1 MKYCDKITFVILTFN
16 EEARVER
23 AVRNFVKYGK
33 VLVVDNY
40 SVDKT
45 VELASAAGAQI
56 LLHKNPGWGED
67 ENTVSIVKSAIAT
80 PWIYW
85 GYSDEIVDRET
96 MIAMLDV
103 IEAGDH
109 AIVNIARKNYY
120 YGNFTHDAYRNT
132 MNRAFLRDAIDFS
145 GNTIHNFGKVTA
157 PEQAIR
163 YLDPDRYFVH
173 HFISNTA
180 KAYVYTLDVYTD
192 IEAAHSPLKSPGK
205 MLLAMAKDFTLHYFV
220 RGARRAGR
228 AGFYLAMAML
238 YYRLLLAMKT
248 YERQHG
254 LTKLT
259 IEERNNQVR
268 DRLLVDLDR
277 GPGAP

>member
-1 MKYCDKITFVILTFN
+1 MKYCDKITFVIFTFN
-16 EEARVER
+16 ETARVER
-23 AVRNFVKYGK
+23 SVRNFVKYGK

-40 SVDKT
+40 SVDNT
-45 VELASAAGAQI
+45 AELAVAAGAQV

-67 ENTVSIVKSAIAT
+67 ENTVSIVKAAITT

-85 GYSDEIVDRET
+85 GYSDEIVDRQT
-96 MIAMLDV
+96 MATMLDV
-103 IEAGDH
+103 IEAGQH

-120 YGNFTHDAYRNT
+120 YGNFTHDAYRNR
-132 MNRAFLRDAIDFS
+132 MNRAFQRDAIDFT
-145 GNTIHNFGKVTA
+145 GNTIHNFGKVTVT
-157 PEQAIR
+157 EQAIKM
-163 YLDPDRYFVH
+163 LDADRYFVH

-192 IEAAHSPLKSPGK
+192 IEAAHAPLTPPFK
-205 MLLAMAKDFTLHYFV
+205 MLLAMGKDFFLNFVV
-220 RGARRAGR
+220 RGARHAGR

-238 YYRLLLAMKT
+238 YYRLLLAMKA

-259 IEERNNQVR
+259 IEERNNKVR
-268 DRLLVDLDR
+268 DLLLVDLER